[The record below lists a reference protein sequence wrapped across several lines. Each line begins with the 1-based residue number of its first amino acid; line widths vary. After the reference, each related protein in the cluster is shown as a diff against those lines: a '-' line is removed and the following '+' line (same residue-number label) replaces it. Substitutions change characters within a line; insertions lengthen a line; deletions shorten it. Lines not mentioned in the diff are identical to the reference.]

1 MNIMISIDTI
11 KIILLILVGIIF
23 LVSTIVYIKL
33 YRNKKKKSRLKEI
46 EKIEIFTEEDLEAK
60 KIINREVENEI
71 KASYQR
77 KIDELNKQANELEKG
92 LYNKYY

>member
-1 MNIMISIDTI
+1 MISIDTI

>member
-1 MNIMISIDTI
+1 
-11 KIILLILVGIIF
+11 